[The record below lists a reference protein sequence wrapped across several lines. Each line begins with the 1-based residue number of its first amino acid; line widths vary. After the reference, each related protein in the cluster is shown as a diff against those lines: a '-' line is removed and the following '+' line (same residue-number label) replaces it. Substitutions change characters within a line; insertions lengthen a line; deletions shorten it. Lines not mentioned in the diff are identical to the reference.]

1 MNKLIITGRISSDP
15 EVRYTQDQKPVV
27 RFNFAVSRIYKRD
40 GEPDADFFGCVL
52 MGRTAERF
60 EKLNVPK
67 GTKLMLE
74 GEVRNNNYTGKDGVK
89 RYENQVMVNQFE
101 FCESKGQT
109 HNTGMPT
116 QTKKAVSD
124 GFTSIDD
131 EVDDASLP
139 WN

>member
-1 MNKLIITGRISSDP
+1 MNKFIVIGRISSDP

-27 RFNFAVSRIYKRD
+27 RFNFAVSRTYKRD

-74 GEVRNNNYTGKDGVK
+74 GEVRNNNYTGKDGIK

-101 FCESKGQT
+101 FCESKT
-109 HNTGMPT
+109 RTAPAEAP
-116 QTKKAVSD
+116 KASE
-124 GFTSIDD
+124 GFVNIPD
-131 EVDDASLP
+131 EVNDEGLP
-139 WN
+139 FN